1 MNPPLIL
8 AAVAL
13 SLLAG
18 CAGYGHRAHHP
29 QGGMPPDGA
38 MMQGGGMQ
46 GGGMQG
52 GGMHGGMA
60 MMAPAMFRG
69 GMLVAHG
76 GRTLYRFDRD
86 QAGSSACYG
95 DCAMKWPPY
104 LAPAGASASGDFG
117 LVPRNDGSR
126 QWTHR
131 GKPLYFWSGDQKPG
145 DAMGDNI
152 GGVWHVVRP

>member
-1 MNPPLIL
+1 MNAPLFL
-8 AAVAL
+8 ATVSL

-29 QGGMPPDGA
+29 QGGMGMPQDGT
-38 MMQGGGMQ
+38 MMQPGGMP
-46 GGGMQG
+46 G

-60 MMAPAMFRG
+60 TMPAIVRG
-69 GMLVAHG
+69 GMLMAHG
-76 GRTLYRFDRD
+76 GRTLYSFDRD

-95 DCAMKWPPY
+95 ECAMKWPPY

-117 LVPRNDGSR
+117 LAPRNDGSR

-145 DAMGDNI
+145 DMMGDNI

>member
-29 QGGMPPDGA
+29 QGGMPMPQDDT
-38 MMQGGGMQ
+38 M
-46 GGGMQG
+46 MQG
-52 GGMHGGMA
+52 GGMHGGMM
-60 MMAPAMFRG
+60 MMAPARFHG
-69 GMLVAHG
+69 GMLMAHG

-86 QAGSSACYG
+86 QAGSSACNG

-117 LVPRNDGSR
+117 LVQRSDGSQ

-131 GKPLYFWSGDQKPG
+131 GRPLYFWSGDQSPG
-145 DAMGDNI
+145 DTLGDNI